1 MCDLAYLLLVEQLER
16 QVIADR
22 QIVATYNA
30 SGHFEDRPL
39 PNFYEVRQQFDAAL
53 VEEPSLIPVSVADL
67 EQMELRQALGVA

>member
-1 MCDLAYLLLVEQLER
+1 MER

-30 SGHFEDRPL
+30 SGHFEERPL
-39 PNFYEVRQQFDAAL
+39 PNFYEVREQFDAAL
-53 VEEPSLIPVSVADL
+53 TEEPSLVPTSVADL